1 MKKGNLQCVAVPFL
15 LPYLMDWSGH
25 MVKYILKKLV
35 KMIPMLLV
43 ISLVVFLGLRAT
55 GIDPITYMV
64 SMEVQAQSPEIVEEL
79 RENLGL
85 NNPLIVQYFNW
96 LKQILTGDLGYSFS
110 GQSISSIVAERLP
123 YTLELS
129 GYALVLST
137 IIGVGIGIIS
147 AARQNGVVDYVGRV
161 FAVLGQAVPQFLV
174 GIILIQIFS
183 IKLGWFP
190 SANRVS
196 PDATNKVLDAFVHL
210 FLPVL
215 TLVIGMV
222 AVLMRYARNTMLD
235 VMNSDYIRTAR
246 SKGIPEY
253 KVYMKHGFRNAMKP
267 VLIIVMF
274 RIPVLIGGSVVIE
287 SVFSYPG
294 IGLTMTNAI
303 VSNDYPTVMVITLI
317 IAAVMLVCSF
327 MVDVLN
333 ALLDPRVRL
342 GE

>member
-1 MKKGNLQCVAVPFL
+1 MLKF
-15 LPYLMDWSGH
+15 
-25 MVKYILKKLV
+25 ILKKIAL
-35 KMIPMLLV
+35 MIPMLLV
-43 ISLVVFLGLRAT
+43 VSLIVFLGLRAT
-55 GIDPITYMV
+55 GVDPITYMV
-64 SMEVQAQSPEIVEEL
+64 SMEVQAQSPELVEEL

-85 NNPLIVQYFNW
+85 NDPLLVQYVRW
-96 LKQILTGDLGYSFS
+96 LGDLLRGDLGYSFE
-110 GQSISSIVAERLP
+110 GQKIADIIAVRLP

-129 GYALVLST
+129 GYALLFSS
-137 IIGVGIGIIS
+137 IIGIAIGIVS
-147 AARQNGVVDYVGRV
+147 AIRQNGVVDYIGRV

-174 GIILIQIFS
+174 GILLIQLFS

-190 SANRVS
+190 AANRVD
-196 PDATNKVLDAFVHL
+196 PNATNAFLDAFLHL

-215 TLVIGMV
+215 TLTIGMV

-235 VMNSDYIRTAR
+235 VLNSDYIKTAR
-246 SKGIPEY
+246 SKGIPEW

-267 VLIIVMF
+267 VLIILMF
-274 RIPVLIGGSVVIE
+274 RIPGLIGGSVVIE
-287 SVFSYPG
+287 TVFSYPG
-294 IGLTMTNAI
+294 IGLTMTNSI

-317 IAAVMLVCSF
+317 IAAVMLICSF